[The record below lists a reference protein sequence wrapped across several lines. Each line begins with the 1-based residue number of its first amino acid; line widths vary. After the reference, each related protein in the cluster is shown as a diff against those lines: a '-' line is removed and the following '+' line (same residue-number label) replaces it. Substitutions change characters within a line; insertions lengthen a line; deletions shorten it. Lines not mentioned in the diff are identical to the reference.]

1 MPQTELPGNV
11 VRWGQKEP
19 SAAKCC
25 EDCLKNSR
33 CTVWVYCDFAACG
46 EKRGECW
53 LKEMADPYTD
63 IDLVR
68 GRSDLWT
75 AGTRDPP
82 PPQGSNVTRAA
93 VAASEAHLALV
104 TEFGRIRLRLRPKS
118 PKAVAW
124 VEGLLDQHG
133 DCTGCTFYRAE
144 PVPKHWGSLEWP
156 DTYSGGRWGPPYALL
171 QGGLSAQGAHRSMVQ
186 NPGFAT
192 ADAATQRSLEAH
204 PLAQGCPL
212 GPRGEASPLG
222 CRSERTAAALW
233 CLAQSRQISHCLW
246 QSRPQPRASREDNP
260 VVRRGMVAWAG
271 GACGPAFFVALAD
284 HPEWGRGHTVFADVV
299 GEDMPVVERIVAQPA
314 KTGTGSIPITNLITP
329 IKISLERLKSG
340 PLFE

>member
-1 MPQTELPGNV
+1 M
-11 VRWGQKEP
+11 RWGQKEP

-25 EDCLKNSR
+25 EECLKNSR

-186 NPGFAT
+186 SPGFAAT
-192 ADAATQRSLEAH
+192 DAATQRPRDPPVCSGLPFGPERRAH
-204 PLAQGCPL
+204 AAWMPRRGCVGALMPCPKLPHLSPPLTIQAPAQGVA
-212 GPRGEASPLG
+212 RG
-222 CRSERTAAALW
+222 
-233 CLAQSRQISHCLW
+233 
-246 QSRPQPRASREDNP
+246 
-260 VVRRGMVAWAG
+260 
-271 GACGPAFFVALAD
+271 
-284 HPEWGRGHTVFADVV
+284 
-299 GEDMPVVERIVAQPA
+299 
-314 KTGTGSIPITNLITP
+314 
-329 IKISLERLKSG
+329 
-340 PLFE
+340 

>member
-1 MPQTELPGNV
+1 

-19 SAAKCC
+19 SASKCC
-25 EDCLKNSR
+25 DECLKNSR

-46 EKRGECW
+46 DKRGECW
-53 LKEMADPYTD
+53 LKEMTDPYTD

-82 PPQGSNVTRAA
+82 PPQAPQAGRAA

-124 VEGLLDQHG
+124 VEGLLDQHAE
-133 DCTGCTFYRAE
+133 CTGCTFYRAE

-171 QGGLSAQGAHRSMVQ
+171 QGGLSARGAHRSVVQ
-186 NPGFAT
+186 GPGLA
-192 ADAATQRSLEAH
+192 AAHPATQRLGGPPACSGPPSA
-204 PLAQGCPL
+204 PDWSALAAWLPMGGCGGAL
-212 GPRGEASPLG
+212 LLLCCYS
-222 CRSERTAAALW
+222 AA
-233 CLAQSRQISHCLW
+233 CSQSRFRCRLTTQAPTS
-246 QSRPQPRASREDNP
+246 STPGAS
-260 VVRRGMVAWAG
+260 
-271 GACGPAFFVALAD
+271 
-284 HPEWGRGHTVFADVV
+284 T
-299 GEDMPVVERIVAQPA
+299 
-314 KTGTGSIPITNLITP
+314 
-329 IKISLERLKSG
+329 SG
-340 PLFE
+340 